1 MNSKSKAVV
10 LYVHG
15 KGGSA
20 AEAEHYRPL
29 FPEADVVGFD
39 YHSENPWSA
48 KTEFSEKIA
57 ALQANYD
64 QIFLIAVSIG
74 AYFSMSAGISDSIS
88 GRAWLISPIVDMER
102 LILSML
108 SWAGETEEA
117 LQARKI
123 IPTTFGEDLSWEY
136 LQYVRSHP
144 IQWRAPT
151 EILCG
156 STDSLQSIE
165 TIRAF
170 ARRFRAGVTV
180 MEGGEHWFHTAEQMK
195 FLDDW
200 IRRRASN

>member
-48 KTEFSEKIA
+48 KAEFSEKIA
-57 ALQANYD
+57 ALRANYD
-64 QIFLIAVSIG
+64 QIFLISVSIG
-74 AYFSMSAGISDSIS
+74 AYFSMSADISDSIR
-88 GRAWLISPIVDMER
+88 RAWLISPIVDMER

-117 LQARKI
+117 LQARKT

-151 EILCG
+151 EILYG
-156 STDSLQSIE
+156 SADSLQSIE

-180 MEGGEHWFHTAEQMK
+180 MEGGEHWFHTAVQMK

>member
-1 MNSKSKAVV
+1 MNSKSKTVV

-20 AEAEHYRPL
+20 AEAERYRPL

-48 KTEFSEKIA
+48 KAEFSEKIT
-57 ALQANYD
+57 ALRANYD
-64 QIFLIAVSIG
+64 EISLIAVSIG
-74 AYFSMSAGISDSIS
+74 AYFSMSADISDSIR
-88 GRAWLISPIVDMER
+88 RAWLISPIVDMER

-151 EILCG
+151 EILYG

>member
-20 AEAEHYRPL
+20 AEAGHYRPL

-48 KTEFSEKIA
+48 KAEFSEKIA
-57 ALQANYD
+57 ALRANYD
-64 QIFLIAVSIG
+64 QIFLISVSIG
-74 AYFSMSAGISDSIS
+74 TYFSMSADISDSI
-88 GRAWLISPIVDMER
+88 RRVWLISPIVDMER

-200 IRRRASN
+200 IRRRASK

>member
-1 MNSKSKAVV
+1 MNAKSKAVV

-15 KGGSA
+15 NGGSA

-48 KTEFSEKIA
+48 KAEFSEKIA
-57 ALQANYD
+57 ALQANYG
-64 QIFLIAVSIG
+64 QIFLISVSIG
-74 AYFSMSAGISDSIS
+74 AYFSISADISDSIR
-88 GRAWLISPIVDMER
+88 RAWLISPIVDMER

>member
-48 KTEFSEKIA
+48 KVEFSEKIA
-57 ALQANYD
+57 ALRANYD
-64 QIFLIAVSIG
+64 QIFLISVSIG
-74 AYFSMSAGISDSIS
+74 AYFSMSADISDSIR
-88 GRAWLISPIVDMER
+88 RAWLISPIVDMER

-123 IPTTFGEDLSWEY
+123 IPTTFGEDLSWVY

-151 EILCG
+151 EILYG

>member
-48 KTEFSEKIA
+48 KAEFSEKIA

-64 QIFLIAVSIG
+64 EIFLIAVSIG
-74 AYFSMSAGISDSIS
+74 AYFSMSADIPDSVR
-88 GRAWLISPIVDMER
+88 RAWLISPIVDMER

-144 IQWRAPT
+144 IQWRTPT

>member
-29 FPEADVVGFD
+29 FSEADVVGFD

-48 KTEFSEKIA
+48 KSEFSEKIA

-64 QIFLIAVSIG
+64 EIFLISVSIG
-74 AYFSMSAGISDSIS
+74 AYFSMSADISDSIR
-88 GRAWLISPIVDMER
+88 RAWLISPIVDMER

-108 SWAGETEEA
+108 SWAGETEDA
-117 LQARKI
+117 LQARKT

-151 EILCG
+151 EILYG
-156 STDSLQSIE
+156 SADSLQSIE

>member
-48 KTEFSEKIA
+48 KSEFSEKIA

-64 QIFLIAVSIG
+64 EIFLISVSIG
-74 AYFSMSAGISDSIS
+74 AYFSMSADISDSIR
-88 GRAWLISPIVDMER
+88 RAWLISPIVDMER

>member
-1 MNSKSKAVV
+1 MNAKSKAVV

-48 KTEFSEKIA
+48 KAEFFEKIA
-57 ALQANYD
+57 ALRANYD
-64 QIFLIAVSIG
+64 QIFLISVSIG
-74 AYFSMSAGISDSIS
+74 AYFSMSADISDSIR
-88 GRAWLISPIVDMER
+88 RAWLISPIVDMER

-108 SWAGETEEA
+108 SWTGETEEA

>member
-48 KTEFSEKIA
+48 KSEFSEKIA

-64 QIFLIAVSIG
+64 EIFLISVSIG
-74 AYFSMSAGISDSIS
+74 AYFSISADISDSIR
-88 GRAWLISPIVDMER
+88 RAWLISPIVDMER

-156 STDSLQSIE
+156 SADSLQSIE

-200 IRRRASN
+200 IRRRASK

>member
-48 KTEFSEKIA
+48 KAEFSEKIA
-57 ALQANYD
+57 ALRANFD
-64 QIFLIAVSIG
+64 EIFLIAVSIG
-74 AYFSMSAGISDSIS
+74 AYFSMSVDISDSIR
-88 GRAWLISPIVDMER
+88 RAWLISPIVDMER

-108 SWAGETEEA
+108 FWAGETENA

-151 EILCG
+151 EILYG
-156 STDSLQSIE
+156 SADSLQSIE

>member
-1 MNSKSKAVV
+1 MNSKSKAIV

-48 KTEFSEKIA
+48 KAEFSEKIA

-64 QIFLIAVSIG
+64 QIFLISVSIG
-74 AYFSMSAGISDSIS
+74 AYFSMSADISDSIR
-88 GRAWLISPIVDMER
+88 RAWLISPIVDMER

-200 IRRRASN
+200 IRRRASK

>member
-48 KTEFSEKIA
+48 KAEFSEKIA
-57 ALQANYD
+57 ALRANYD
-64 QIFLIAVSIG
+64 QIFLISVSIG
-74 AYFSMSAGISDSIS
+74 AYFSMSADISDSIR
-88 GRAWLISPIVDMER
+88 RAWLISPIVDMER

-117 LQARKI
+117 LQARKT
-123 IPTTFGEDLSWEY
+123 IPTTFGEELSWEY
-136 LQYVRSHP
+136 HQYVRSHP

-151 EILCG
+151 EILYG
-156 STDSLQSIE
+156 SADSLQSIE

>member
-39 YHSENPWSA
+39 YHSENPWSVKA
-48 KTEFSEKIA
+48 EFSEKIA

-64 QIFLIAVSIG
+64 QIFLISVSIG
-74 AYFSMSAGISDSIS
+74 AYFSMSADISDSIR
-88 GRAWLISPIVDMER
+88 RAWLISPIVDMER

-151 EILCG
+151 EILYG

>member
-48 KTEFSEKIA
+48 KAEFSEKIA
-57 ALQANYD
+57 ALRANYD
-64 QIFLIAVSIG
+64 EISLISVSIG
-74 AYFSMSAGISDSIS
+74 AYFSMSADISDSVR
-88 GRAWLISPIVDMER
+88 RAWLISPIVDMER

>member
-1 MNSKSKAVV
+1 MNAKSKAVV

-15 KGGSA
+15 NGGSA

-48 KTEFSEKIA
+48 KAEFSEKIA

-64 QIFLIAVSIG
+64 QIFLISVSIG
-74 AYFSMSAGISDSIS
+74 AYFSISADISDSIR
-88 GRAWLISPIVDMER
+88 RAWLISPIVDMER

>member
-29 FPEADVVGFD
+29 FPEADVVGFV

-48 KTEFSEKIA
+48 KAEFSEKIA
-57 ALQANYD
+57 ALRANYD
-64 QIFLIAVSIG
+64 EISLIAVSIG
-74 AYFSMSAGISDSIS
+74 AYFSMSTDISDSIR
-88 GRAWLISPIVDMER
+88 RAWLISPIVDMER

-151 EILCG
+151 EILYG
-156 STDSLQSIE
+156 STDSFQSIE

>member
-20 AEAEHYRPL
+20 AEAGHYRPL

-48 KTEFSEKIA
+48 KAEFSEKIA
-57 ALQANYD
+57 ALRANYD
-64 QIFLIAVSIG
+64 QIFLISVSIG
-74 AYFSMSAGISDSIS
+74 AYFSMSADISDSIR
-88 GRAWLISPIVDMER
+88 RAWLISPIVDMER

-151 EILCG
+151 EILYG
-156 STDSLQSIE
+156 SADSLQSIE

>member
-1 MNSKSKAVV
+1 MNSKSKAIV

-48 KTEFSEKIA
+48 KAEFSEKIA

-64 QIFLIAVSIG
+64 QIFLISVSIG
-74 AYFSMSAGISDSIS
+74 AYFSMSADISDSIR
-88 GRAWLISPIVDMER
+88 RAWLISPIVDMER

-151 EILCG
+151 EILWG

-200 IRRRASN
+200 IRRRASK

>member
-48 KTEFSEKIA
+48 KAEFSEKIA
-57 ALQANYD
+57 ALRANYD
-64 QIFLIAVSIG
+64 QIFLISVSIG
-74 AYFSMSAGISDSIS
+74 TYFSMSAGISDSIR
-88 GRAWLISPIVDMER
+88 RAWLISPIVDMER

>member
-57 ALQANYD
+57 ALRANYD
-64 QIFLIAVSIG
+64 QIFLISVSIG
-74 AYFSMSAGISDSIS
+74 AYFSMSADISDSIR
-88 GRAWLISPIVDMER
+88 RAWLVSPIVDMER

-144 IQWRAPT
+144 IQWRTPT

-180 MEGGEHWFHTAEQMK
+180 MEGGEHWFHTAKQMK

>member
-15 KGGSA
+15 KGSSA

-48 KTEFSEKIA
+48 KAEFSEKIA

-64 QIFLIAVSIG
+64 EISLIAVSIG
-74 AYFSMSAGISDSIS
+74 AYFSMSADISDSIR
-88 GRAWLISPIVDMER
+88 RAWLISPIVDMER

>member
-29 FPEADVVGFD
+29 FPEADVVGFV

-48 KTEFSEKIA
+48 KAEFSEKIA
-57 ALQANYD
+57 ALRTNYD
-64 QIFLIAVSIG
+64 EISLIAVSIG
-74 AYFSMSAGISDSIS
+74 AYFSMSADISDSIR
-88 GRAWLISPIVDMER
+88 RAWLISPIVDMER

-151 EILCG
+151 EILYG

>member
-10 LYVHG
+10 LYAHG
-15 KGGSA
+15 NGGSA

-48 KTEFSEKIA
+48 KAEFSEKIA

-64 QIFLIAVSIG
+64 QIFLISVSIG
-74 AYFSMSAGISDSIS
+74 AYFSMSADISDSIR
-88 GRAWLISPIVDMER
+88 RAWLVSPIVDMER

>member
-48 KTEFSEKIA
+48 KTEFSEKIT
-57 ALQANYD
+57 ALRANYD

-74 AYFSMSAGISDSIS
+74 AYFSMSADISDSIR
-88 GRAWLISPIVDMER
+88 RAWLISPIVDMER

-108 SWAGETEEA
+108 SWADETEEA

-200 IRRRASN
+200 IRRRASK

>member
-48 KTEFSEKIA
+48 KAEFFEKIA
-57 ALQANYD
+57 ALRANYD
-64 QIFLIAVSIG
+64 QIFLISVSIG
-74 AYFSMSAGISDSIS
+74 AYFSMSADISDSIR
-88 GRAWLISPIVDMER
+88 RAWLVSPIVDMER

-117 LQARKI
+117 LQARKT

-156 STDSLQSIE
+156 SADSLQSIE

>member
-1 MNSKSKAVV
+1 MNSKSKAIV

-15 KGGSA
+15 NGGSA

-48 KTEFSEKIA
+48 KAEFSEKIA

-64 QIFLIAVSIG
+64 EISLIAVSIG
-74 AYFSMSAGISDSIS
+74 AYFSMSADISDSIR
-88 GRAWLISPIVDMER
+88 RAWLISPIVDMER

-151 EILCG
+151 EILYG
-156 STDSLQSIE
+156 SADSLQSIE

-180 MEGGEHWFHTAEQMK
+180 MEGGELWFHNAEQMK

>member
-1 MNSKSKAVV
+1 MNFKSKAVV

-15 KGGSA
+15 KDGSA

-48 KTEFSEKIA
+48 KVEFSDKIA
-57 ALQANYD
+57 VLRANYD
-64 QIFLIAVSIG
+64 QIFLISVSIG
-74 AYFSMSAGISDSIS
+74 AYFSMSADISDSIR
-88 GRAWLISPIVDMER
+88 RAWLISPIVDMER

-151 EILCG
+151 EILYG
-156 STDSLQSIE
+156 SADSLQSIE

>member
-48 KTEFSEKIA
+48 KAEFSEKIA
-57 ALQANYD
+57 ARRANYD
-64 QIFLIAVSIG
+64 QIFLISVSIG
-74 AYFSMSAGISDSIS
+74 AYFSMSADISDSIR
-88 GRAWLISPIVDMER
+88 RAWLISPIVDMER

-117 LQARKI
+117 LQARKTI
-123 IPTTFGEDLSWEY
+123 LTTFGEDLSWEY

-151 EILCG
+151 EILYG
-156 STDSLQSIE
+156 SADSLQSIE

-200 IRRRASN
+200 IRRRASK

>member
-48 KTEFSEKIA
+48 KAEFSEKIA

-64 QIFLIAVSIG
+64 QIFLISVSIG
-74 AYFSMSAGISDSIS
+74 AYFSMSADISDSIR
-88 GRAWLISPIVDMER
+88 RAWLISPIVDMER

>member
-48 KTEFSEKIA
+48 KAEFSEKIA
-57 ALQANYD
+57 ALRANYD
-64 QIFLIAVSIG
+64 QIFLISVSIG
-74 AYFSMSAGISDSIS
+74 AYFSMSADISDSIR
-88 GRAWLISPIVDMER
+88 RAWLVSPIVDMEQ

-136 LQYVRSHP
+136 LHYVRSHP

-200 IRRRASN
+200 IRRRASK

>member
-48 KTEFSEKIA
+48 KAEFSEKIA
-57 ALQANYD
+57 ALRANYD
-64 QIFLIAVSIG
+64 QIFLISVSIG
-74 AYFSMSAGISDSIS
+74 AYFSMSADISDSIR
-88 GRAWLISPIVDMER
+88 RAWLISPIVDMER

-117 LQARKI
+117 LQARKT

-151 EILCG
+151 EILYG
-156 STDSLQSIE
+156 SADSLQSIE

-180 MEGGEHWFHTAEQMK
+180 MEGGEHWFHTPDQLA
-195 FLDDW
+195 FLQSW
-200 IRRRASN
+200 EAQALRG

>member
-1 MNSKSKAVV
+1 MNSKSKAIV

-15 KGGSA
+15 NGGSA

-48 KTEFSEKIA
+48 KAEFSEKIA

-64 QIFLIAVSIG
+64 EIFLISVSIG
-74 AYFSMSAGISDSIS
+74 AYFSISADISDSIR
-88 GRAWLISPIVDMER
+88 RAWLISPIVDMER

>member
-48 KTEFSEKIA
+48 KAEFSEKIA
-57 ALQANYD
+57 ALRANYD
-64 QIFLIAVSIG
+64 QIFLISVSIG
-74 AYFSMSAGISDSIS
+74 TYFSMSADISDSI
-88 GRAWLISPIVDMER
+88 RRVWLISPIVDMER

>member
-1 MNSKSKAVV
+1 MNFKSKAVV

-48 KTEFSEKIA
+48 KAEFSEIIA
-57 ALQANYD
+57 ALRANYD
-64 QIFLIAVSIG
+64 EISLIAVSIG
-74 AYFSMSAGISDSIS
+74 AYFSMSADISDSIR
-88 GRAWLISPIVDMER
+88 RAWLVSPIVDMER

-117 LQARKI
+117 LQTRKI

>member
-1 MNSKSKAVV
+1 MNSKSKAIV

-48 KTEFSEKIA
+48 KAEFSEKIA
-57 ALQANYD
+57 ALRANYD
-64 QIFLIAVSIG
+64 EISLIAVSIG
-74 AYFSMSAGISDSIS
+74 AYFSMSADISDSIR
-88 GRAWLISPIVDMER
+88 RAWLISPIVDMER

-144 IQWRAPT
+144 IQWHAPT

-180 MEGGEHWFHTAEQMK
+180 MEGGEHWFHTAKQMK